1 MRLYLIEERR
11 DSMSDGF
18 KLLFN
23 SKATTKKEIQDELQ
37 RLIRAK
43 IDNVVDTAM
52 SEARESH
59 GEKIPPRDTV
69 YYGRSPQQ
77 RIEYTLTEDEL
88 AYPPEAPD
96 ENAPITEKIRQM
108 RELGQ
113 TLYKGYMVR
122 QCAEL
127 TLVKQGEF
135 MQDVTDDFARSA
147 FCAIERPVYGA
158 LSAEQLRTY
167 FTWRTDARRGTY
179 YKIDKPYVTLYCY
192 ELMNKIGVLS
202 SQDAFN
208 RLVGV
213 WENCREFCPSLDKT
227 MPLWLKD
234 FYAFND
240 IGLDF
245 SELAESFPI
254 KSDSADKITSELM
267 DGDYSNKLE
276 YLASH
281 SSYNLIG
288 SIFYTDD
295 NIFLLNAAAQAA
307 LSALERFFLE
317 RGISLFELICGRSKK
332 DFGWSPFAGAYVDR
346 ERMDGFHACRIS
358 STERYCI
365 KRGQPCFERF
375 ESAPFRNFIGY
386 ILKATESVLRE
397 RTGFRYSIVPNL
409 SVVLD
414 DFFNREKLYK
424 AVSEPEFA
432 SIIPDAVNAYC
443 DEHGIF
449 PPRKEPKRKKKPD
462 VGDKP
467 QYQPALTKPQ
477 KVEIDLSALE
487 TIRRE
492 ADETTRKLIIEEYE
506 DALPEEQINELTA
519 AVVDEV
525 FEELTEQ
532 ARNDAGSHY
541 DLSSLSE
548 PWKTFAKA
556 LDTRL
561 ISVLN
566 ALDNGTA
573 EMLCR
578 DIGALPETVYEEI
591 NAIALEHIGDVV
603 IESDALVPDYYEDI
617 KNILNITK

>member
-1 MRLYLIEERR
+1 
-11 DSMSDGF
+11 MSDKF
-18 KLLFN
+18 KLFFN

-43 IDNVVDTAM
+43 IENVVDTAM
-52 SEARESH
+52 NDAKADR

-69 YYGRSPQQ
+69 YYGRAPQQ
-77 RIEYTLTEDEL
+77 RTGYSIDADEL

-167 FTWRTDARRGTY
+167 FTWRTDVRRGTY

-227 MPLWLKD
+227 MPIWLRD
-234 FYAFND
+234 LYAFND
-240 IGLDF
+240 IDEDF
-245 SELAESFPI
+245 SSLSESFPV
-254 KSDSADKITSELM
+254 KPDSTDKITAELM

-276 YLASH
+276 YLTAH
-281 SSYNLIG
+281 SSYNLTG
-288 SIFYTDD
+288 SIFYTDEH
-295 NIFLLNAAAQAA
+295 IPLLDSAAKAA
-307 LSALERFFLE
+307 LEALEAYFRGH
-317 RGISLFELICGRSKK
+317 GISLFELICGRAKK
-332 DFGWSPFAGAYVDR
+332 DFSWTPFAGAYVDR
-346 ERMDGFHACRIS
+346 ERMDGFRACRIS

-409 SVVLD
+409 SIVLD

-432 SIIPDAVNAYC
+432 AVIPDAVNRYC

-449 PPRKEPKRKKKPD
+449 PAPKEPKRKKKPD
-462 VGDKP
+462 YGDKP

-492 ADETTRKLIIEEYE
+492 ADETARKLIIEEYE
-506 DALPEEQINELTA
+506 DALPEEQINEITA

-532 ARNDAGSHY
+532 ARSEASSQY
-541 DLSSLSE
+541 DLSALYE
-548 PWKTFAKA
+548 PWRAFAQA

-561 ISVLN
+561 ISVLH

-573 EMLCR
+573 ETLCR
-578 DIGALPETVYEEI
+578 DMGALPETVFEEI

-603 IESDALVPDYYEDI
+603 IENDALVPDYYEDI
-617 KNILNITK
+617 GKILNITK

>member
-1 MRLYLIEERR
+1 
-11 DSMSDGF
+11 MSDKF
-18 KLLFN
+18 KLFFN
-23 SKATTKKEIQDELQ
+23 SMATTKKEIQDELQ

-43 IDNVVDTAM
+43 IENVVDKAV
-52 SEARESH
+52 SDAKEER

-69 YYGRSPQQ
+69 YYGRAPQNSSKNT
-77 RIEYTLTEDEL
+77 IIEDEL
-88 AYPPEAPD
+88 AYPPETPD
-96 ENAPITEKIRQM
+96 ESATITEKIRQM

-135 MQDVTDDFARSA
+135 MQDVTDDFVRSA
-147 FCAIERPVYGA
+147 FCAIERPIYGA
-158 LSAEQLRTY
+158 MSIEQLRTY

-213 WENCREFCPSLDKT
+213 WENCREFCPSLDNI
-227 MPLWLKD
+227 MPVWLKD

-240 IGLDF
+240 IEGDF
-245 SELAESFPI
+245 STLAESFPI
-254 KSDSADKITSELM
+254 KAKESDRVTAELM
-267 DGDYSNKLE
+267 DGNYKEKLE
-276 YLASH
+276 YLMGH
-281 SSYNLIG
+281 SSYNLKG
-288 SIFYTDD
+288 SIFFTDEH
-295 NIFLLNAAAQAA
+295 IPLLNNAVEAA
-307 LSALERFFLE
+307 LCALEGYFRMH
-317 RGISLFELICGRSKK
+317 GISLFELICGRPKK

-346 ERMDGFHACRIS
+346 ERMDGFRACHIS
-358 STERYCI
+358 STERYCV

-375 ESAPFRNFIGY
+375 ESAPFRSFIGY

-409 SVVLD
+409 SMVLD

-424 AVSEPEFA
+424 AVSEQEFA
-432 SIIPDAVNAYC
+432 SVVPNAVNAYC

-462 VGDKP
+462 YGDRP
-467 QYQPALTKPQ
+467 QYQPAASAPK
-477 KVEIDLSALE
+477 KVEIDLSVLE
-487 TIRRE
+487 AIRRK
-492 ADETTRKLIIEEYE
+492 ADETAKKLIIEEYE
-506 DALPEEQINELTA
+506 DALPEEQINEITA

-532 ARNDAGSHY
+532 AMTENRSQY
-541 DLSSLSE
+541 DFSALSE
-548 PWKTFAKA
+548 QWRGFAEA
-556 LDTRL
+556 LDNRL
-561 ISVLN
+561 LCVLQ
-566 ALDNGTA
+566 ALDNGTS
-573 EMLCR
+573 ETLCH
-578 DIGALPETVYEEI
+578 DMGALPETVFEEI
-591 NAIALEHIGDVV
+591 NAISLLYIGDVV
-603 IESDALVPDYYEDI
+603 IENGAFVPDYYEDI
-617 KNILNITK
+617 TGILDITK

>member
-1 MRLYLIEERR
+1 
-11 DSMSDGF
+11 MSDKF
-18 KLLFN
+18 KLFFS
-23 SKATTKKEIQDELQ
+23 SKATSKKEIQDELQ

-43 IDNVVDTAM
+43 IENVVDKAM
-52 SEARESH
+52 SDAKEER

-69 YYGRSPQQ
+69 YYGRAPQ
-77 RIEYTLTEDEL
+77 RSANHTLLEDEL

-96 ENAPITEKIRQM
+96 ESAPITDKIRQM

-135 MQDVTDDFARSA
+135 MQDVTDDFVRSA
-147 FCAIERPVYGA
+147 FCAIERPIYGA

-167 FTWRTDARRGTY
+167 FTWRTDVRRGTY
-179 YKIDKPYVTLYCY
+179 YKTDKPYVTLYCY

-213 WENCREFCPSLDKT
+213 WENCRKFCPSLDNI
-227 MPLWLKD
+227 MPVWLKD

-240 IGLDF
+240 IEGEF
-245 SELAESFPI
+245 SALAESFPI
-254 KSDSADKITSELM
+254 KPEISDLVTSELM
-267 DGDYSNKLE
+267 EGNYKNKLE
-276 YLASH
+276 YLLGH
-281 SSYNLIG
+281 SSYNLKG
-288 SIFYTDD
+288 SIFFTDEH
-295 NIFLLNAAAQAA
+295 IPLLNEAVEAA
-307 LSALERFFLE
+307 LSSLGDYFRAH
-317 RGISLFELICGRSKK
+317 GISLFELICGRPKK
-332 DFGWSPFAGAYVDR
+332 DFSWSPFAGAYVDR
-346 ERMDGFHACRIS
+346 ERMDGFRTCRIS

-375 ESAPFRNFIGY
+375 ESAPFRSFIGY

-424 AVSEPEFA
+424 AVSEQEFA
-432 SIIPDAVNAYC
+432 SVVPDAVNAYC

-462 VGDKP
+462 YGDSP
-467 QYQPALTKPQ
+467 QYQPVAAAPK

-487 TIRRE
+487 AIRRE
-492 ADETTRKLIIEEYE
+492 ADETAKKLIIEEYE
-506 DALPEEQINELTA
+506 DALPEEQITEMTA
-519 AVVDEV
+519 AIVDEV

-532 ARNDAGSHY
+532 AISENRTEY
-541 DLSSLSE
+541 DFSALSE
-548 PWKTFAKA
+548 QWRSFAEA
-556 LDTRL
+556 LDSRL
-561 ISVLN
+561 IKVLR
-566 ALDNGTA
+566 ALDNGTHEA
-573 EMLCR
+573 LCR
-578 DIGALPETVYEEI
+578 DMGALPETVFEEV
-591 NAIALEHIGDVV
+591 NSIALEYIGDVI
-603 IESDALVPDYYEDI
+603 IENDAFVPDYYGDI
-617 KNILNITK
+617 ENILNIAK

>member
-1 MRLYLIEERR
+1 
-11 DSMSDGF
+11 MSEKF
-18 KLLFN
+18 KLFFS

-43 IDNVVDTAM
+43 IENVVDTAM
-52 SEARESH
+52 SEAKEER

-69 YYGRSPQQ
+69 YYGRAPQQ
-77 RIEYTLTEDEL
+77 STKHTMLEDEL
-88 AYPPEAPD
+88 AYPPESPD

-135 MQDVTDDFARSA
+135 MQDVTDDFTRSA

-179 YKIDKPYVTLYCY
+179 YKIDKPYITLYCY

-213 WENCREFCPSLDKT
+213 WENCRGFCPSLDNT

-234 FYAFND
+234 FYAFNN
-240 IGLDF
+240 IEGDF
-245 SELAESFPI
+245 SELSHSFPV
-254 KSDSADKITSELM
+254 KPDSTDKITSELLS
-267 DGDYSNKLE
+267 GDYSNKLE

-281 SSYNLIG
+281 SSYNIKG
-288 SIFYTDD
+288 SIFYTDEHLP
-295 NIFLLNAAAQAA
+295 LLNDAAEAS
-307 LSALERFFLE
+307 LSALEDYFRAH
-317 RGISLFELICGRSKK
+317 GISLFELICGRAKK
-332 DFGWSPFAGAYVDR
+332 DFGWSPFAGAYVDQ
-346 ERMDGFHACRIS
+346 ERMDGFRTCHIS

-424 AVSEPEFA
+424 AVSEQEFA
-432 SIIPDAVNAYC
+432 SVVPNAVNAYC

-462 VGDKP
+462 YGDSP
-467 QYQPALTKPQ
+467 QYQPVNTAPK
-477 KVEIDLSALE
+477 KIEIDLSALE
-487 TIRRE
+487 NIRRE
-492 ADETTRKLIIEEYE
+492 ADETARKLIIEEYE
-506 DALPEEQINELTA
+506 DALPEEKITEMTA
-519 AVVDEV
+519 AIVDEV

-532 ARNDAGSHY
+532 AITENRNEHDFSA
-541 DLSSLSE
+541 LKE
-548 PWKTFAKA
+548 PWKEFAQV
-556 LDTRL
+556 LDKRL
-561 ISVLN
+561 LSVLQ
-566 ALDNGTA
+566 AIDDNKA
-573 EMLCR
+573 EALCR
-578 DIGALPETVYEEI
+578 DMGILPETVFEEI
-591 NAIALEHIGDVV
+591 NAIALEYIGDVV
-603 IESDALVPDYYEDI
+603 IENDAFVPDYYEDV
-617 KNILNITK
+617 KAILNAIK